1 MSATSQY
8 TNTAARVETKWIQ
21 FKQFAYGWGWLS
33 CYSFTAHQ
41 SASLALQTHLSTG
54 QMKKGLQGLYC
65 QQWHRALQEEQIH
78 AVRQG
83 FANRREGTR
92 ARDQKSLE
100 AWWGLVFRWVFL
112 SKCKKKVE
120 IIKYVLDIKPA
131 DIKSWVHWGDSSGKK
146 TFKLHRKISSCHC
159 SHILVCTE
167 QKTRVWIFEQKN
179 KCESV
184 QYSVNCM
191 SSPHGWLS
199 RTNITVSTKHVGIL
213 LRRIPERHVRGH
225 NSVPWALCSP

>member
-33 CYSFTAHQ
+33 CYRFTAHQ
-41 SASLALQTHLSTG
+41 SASLALQIHLSTG
-54 QMKKGLQGLYC
+54 QVKKGLQGLYH

-100 AWWGLVFRWVFL
+100 ACWGLVFRWVFL

-120 IIKYVLDIKPA
+120 IIKYGLGIKPA

-146 TFKLHRKISSCHC
+146 PSSYIGKSTVVTVATYLCALNRKLEFGSLSKKPNVRAC
-159 SHILVCTE
+159 STLSTAWAALMD
-167 QKTRVWIFEQKN
+167 VW
-179 KCESV
+179 
-184 QYSVNCM
+184 
-191 SSPHGWLS
+191 
-199 RTNITVSTKHVGIL
+199 VGQTSL
-213 LRRIPERHVRGH
+213 FPQNTLEF
-225 NSVPWALCSP
+225 S